1 MTDPKDKVY
10 KDAWELLKEKLQRK
24 TTWGKNEMLDLMKDC
39 LIESAMRYL

>member
-1 MTDPKDKVY
+1 MAEPKDKVY
-10 KDAWELLKEKLQRK
+10 KDAWELLKEKLQNK